1 MILFCVKNIGIEL
14 NFKIVF
20 FESVDNAYG
29 FGTAEA
35 SDIGKSLIIIYIS
48 ALSCVLQG
56 LVLFLALYRVNFLP
70 VFSNL

>member
-1 MILFCVKNIGIEL
+1 MILFYVKNIGIEL

-20 FESVDNAYG
+20 FVNVDNSYG

-35 SDIGKSLIIIYIS
+35 SDIGKCLIIIYIS
-48 ALSCVLQG
+48 AFSCVLQG
-56 LVLFLALYRVNFLP
+56 LVLFLALYWVNFSP